1 MTFFGE
7 IFLINFGGLT
17 LQKSDVCIDILFI
30 LWEYK
35 LYNSQIYIQI
45 TPFLFGDLMCNT
57 KQFSEWHFPINL
69 EKVATFTWDKP

>member
-35 LYNSQIYIQI
+35 LYNSQIYKLPHFYLVIWCVI
-45 TPFLFGDLMCNT
+45 PNNFLNDIFLLT
-57 KQFSEWHFPINL
+57 
-69 EKVATFTWDKP
+69 

>member
-30 LWEYK
+30 LE
-35 LYNSQIYIQI
+35 I
-45 TPFLFGDLMCNT
+45 TNCTIAKYTNY
-57 KQFSEWHFPINL
+57 PI
-69 EKVATFTWDKP
+69 FIW